1 MSLTRNAHQA
11 RSTTFITPGHRPNT
25 TQYISM
31 SIIFVYIHIHACT
44 RVYKHEYI
52 HRRVPARTAACTAP
66 VRRTA
71 CDTGRTP
78 VTQCAHIPIFKE
90 ITCRQDSPAAA
101 EPSSHVHATCK
112 LIRRKTKGATAPGV
126 AYTTTCTD
134 FLPVSAGKCGSF
146 VHVGAYALELLL
158 VLLDSRRPRE
168 RLRCLHCLHL
178 YIIIHTYIHG

>member
-1 MSLTRNAHQA
+1 MA
-11 RSTTFITPGHRPNT
+11 
-25 TQYISM
+25 
-31 SIIFVYIHIHACT
+31 
-44 RVYKHEYI
+44 
-52 HRRVPARTAACTAP
+52 
-66 VRRTA
+66 
-71 CDTGRTP
+71 
-78 VTQCAHIPIFKE
+78 QCAHIPIFKQ
-90 ITCRQDSPAAA
+90 INLQAGLARRRRAQLARAC
-101 EPSSHVHATCK
+101 HVQTDYEE
-112 LIRRKTKGATAPGV
+112 TKGATAPGV

>member
-1 MSLTRNAHQA
+1 MSLTRSAHQA

-44 RVYKHEYI
+44 RVCKHEYI
-52 HRRVPARTAACTAP
+52 HRHVPARTAAYTAT

-112 LIRRKTKGATAPGV
+112 LIMKKNQGRDCAGRRIH
-126 AYTTTCTD
+126 D
-134 FLPVSAGKCGSF
+134 HLHRFFAGFCGKMRLIC
-146 VHVGAYALELLL
+146 AC
-158 VLLDSRRPRE
+158 RR
-168 RLRCLHCLHL
+168 LCA
-178 YIIIHTYIHG
+178 